1 MKLLKKSLCTLLAW
15 SVFVLSFPVTVQ
27 AQDKVAVAVL
37 DLEGR
42 GISALEAATLTDRL
56 RSEMVALGAFTVV
69 ERGQM
74 EMILSEQGFQ
84 QTGCTSAECAV
95 EVGKML
101 GVQAMVTGSIGKLGA
116 MYTVDVRMFDV
127 STGQIGR
134 ISKRDV
140 RGEVEEL
147 LGTLKQVT
155 RDLAGLP
162 DEEEAVPADVVAEET
177 AASKKK
183 GGKGLFWL
191 LLLAAA
197 GGGGYYAYTEGMLD
211 DLLGIG
217 SDELGLPPDPPTA
230 PGSN

>member
-1 MKLLKKSLCTLLAW
+1 MKLMKKSLCIFLAW
-15 SVFVLSFPVTVQ
+15 SLFVLSFPVTVQ
-27 AQDKVAVAVL
+27 AQDKMAVAVL

-74 EMILSEQGFQ
+74 EMILEEQGFQ

-101 GVQAMVTGSIGKLGA
+101 GVQAMVTGSIGKLGS

-127 STGQIGR
+127 GTGQIGR

-140 RGEVEEL
+140 KGEVEEL
-147 LGTLKQVT
+147 LGTLKKVT

-162 DEEEAVPADVVAEET
+162 DEEEAAPVAEET
-177 AASKKK
+177 AEPKKK
-183 GGKGLFWL
+183 GGKGFFWL

-197 GGGGYYAYTEGMLD
+197 GGGGYYAYSEGMLD

-217 SDELGLPPDPPTA
+217 PDELGLPPEPPTA